1 MDELISVRSGSSSS
15 NRSRTFSGSK
25 SEDHVVRWN
34 GKVFYTA
41 GRPPWYDC
49 TGAKLRKPF
58 IIGIAG
64 GSASG
69 KTTVANRIIESL
81 DIQWVT
87 LLSMDSFYNVL
98 SNRQHEAAAQNRYN
112 FDHPDAFDFELLQ
125 RTLMRLK
132 EGKRVV
138 VCMPDNC
145 VLFLQNKIMYGAS
158 VLIFEG
164 ILAFHKREIMDI
176 MDLKIFV
183 DTDADTRLARRLQRD
198 ILERGRDINGVL
210 DQYTSFVKPAFDS
223 FIAPTMRYADII
235 IPRGGSNLVAI
246 DLIVKHIKTRLLEH
260 DCKNRAALANGQLLS
275 CNGSLP
281 PSLHLLKQ
289 GPQIRGLHALI
300 RNRKATRC
308 EFIFYS
314 NRLMRLLIEHS
325 LSLLPFEECI
335 VETPQGTRYRG
346 KRRKEKR
353 ICGISILRA
362 GETMETALREVVKD
376 CIISKILIQTNPQ
389 TLEPELYY
397 LTLPKDIHLY
407 QILLMDATVAT
418 GAAAMM
424 AIRIL
429 LDHDV
434 PEENITLMAL
444 LMAEGG
450 VQSVAYAFPKV
461 RLVTTAVDDRLSPN
475 YHILPGIGNFG
486 DRYFGTEMSSIS
498 NENNIGVASE
508 DEN

>member
-1 MDELISVRSGSSSS
+1 MSTHDKPDNDITPLCNNAVSSESLPLDDLISVRSGSSSGT
-15 NRSRTFSGSK
+15 RSRTFSGSK

-98 SNRQHEAAAQNRYN
+98 SNKQHEAAAQNRYN
-112 FDHPDAFDFELLQ
+112 FDHPDAFDFDLLH

-138 VCMPDNC
+138 
-145 VLFLQNKIMYGAS
+145 
-158 VLIFEG
+158 
-164 ILAFHKREIMDI
+164 
-176 MDLKIFV
+176 
-183 DTDADTRLARRLQRD
+183 
-198 ILERGRDINGVL
+198 
-210 DQYTSFVKPAFDS
+210 PAFDS

-260 DCKNRAALANGQLLS
+260 DCKNRAALANGQLLN
-275 CNGSLP
+275 CNGTLP
-281 PSLHLLKQ
+281 PSLHVLKQ

-300 RNRKATRC
+300 RNRNATRC

-434 PEENITLMAL
+434 PEENITLVAL

-486 DRYFGTEMSSIS
+486 DRYFGTEMAGIS
-498 NENNIGVASE
+498 NENSIGVASE